1 MIRGLDTSVKRL
13 RKQVFT
19 EVARVAWESD
29 NINEDIEAIPYKIT
43 PGDVPLY
50 RESIWRERAICAER
64 VRLAMG
70 MSLRPE
76 DQPVHVTARNH
87 GEQYLREIL

>member
-50 RESIWRERAICAER
+50 RESIWRELT
-64 VRLAMG
+64 VYTYGVKLYMKPLRL
-70 MSLRPE
+70 
-76 DQPVHVTARNH
+76 
-87 GEQYLREIL
+87 YLWRKNEI

>member
-29 NINEDIEAIPYKIT
+29 NIN
-43 PGDVPLY
+43 
-50 RESIWRERAICAER
+50 
-64 VRLAMG
+64 
-70 MSLRPE
+70 
-76 DQPVHVTARNH
+76 
-87 GEQYLREIL
+87 

>member
-43 PGDVPLY
+43 PATCRFTVRASGGNAQSAQSVCV
-50 RESIWRERAICAER
+50 WRWA
-64 VRLAMG
+64 
-70 MSLRPE
+70 
-76 DQPVHVTARNH
+76 
-87 GEQYLREIL
+87 

>member
-76 DQPVHVTARNH
+76 DQPVHVTAGITESNIS
-87 GEQYLREIL
+87 EKY